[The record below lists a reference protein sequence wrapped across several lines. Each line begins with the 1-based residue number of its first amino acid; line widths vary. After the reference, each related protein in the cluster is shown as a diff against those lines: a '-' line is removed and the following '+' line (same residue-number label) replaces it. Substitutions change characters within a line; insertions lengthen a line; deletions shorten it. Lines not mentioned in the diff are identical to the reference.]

1 MENHEVCPLSAKCTV
16 FREKIF
22 HNEMVGITYRKL
34 YCLQTNRRY
43 KECKRYQVFERT
55 GIMVPYYVLPNSTA
69 SMVDLV
75 SLAEANF
82 RPNLSGKPE
91 KVPHE
96 F

>member
-1 MENHEVCPLSAKCTV
+1 MKNPETCPLASKCTV
-16 FREKIF
+16 FKEKIN
-22 HNEMVGITYRKL
+22 HNEMVGITYRAL
-34 YCLQTNRRY
+34 YCLQTNKRY

-55 GIMVPYYVLPNSTA
+55 GIMVPYNVLPNSTA

-75 SLAEANF
+75 KLAEANF
-82 RPNLSGKPE
+82 RPKLHIMPD